1 MEITMR
7 PVNNV
12 RNLFMHKVIFT
23 IITKPSWR
31 KLFSCNNWGYTSLW
45 NMHVLPK
52 AFSPTVPCHWSLW
65 KLLKVS
71 AMTVSERLASALT
84 LSYTL
89 KYLNAISAK
98 KSFLSSVIL
107 FNTLEHN
114 TACDVCEKNSLQQVM
129 LCTIPYHTMS
139 SKLNEVCWGWRSQKL
154 IQSWPKIIQ
163 KY

>member
-1 MEITMR
+1 MR

-31 KLFSCNNWGYTSLW
+31 KLFSCNNWGYISLW

-98 KSFLSSVIL
+98 KSFLSNVTL
-107 FNTLEHN
+107 FNTLAN
-114 TACDVCEKNSLQQVM
+114 NNACDVCEKKFIKASYSMWHFKTKWSEQGMEVSETDTKLTKI
-129 LCTIPYHTMS
+129 CHKS
-139 SKLNEVCWGWRSQKL
+139 SNLA
-154 IQSWPKIIQ
+154 
-163 KY
+163 